1 MDNEQTSKN
10 FLITGVGGYIAPRHL
25 KAIKETNNKLVAAYD
40 PNDSVGILDNYFPH
54 AFYFNSYERFERFI
68 SKRNDIDYLTICS
81 PNYLHDTQIR
91 LALHNNINAICEKPI
106 VLFPHNLDLL
116 EKLEENT
123 KKNVF
128 TIMQLRYHPQII
140 FLKEKIGTKKKY
152 EVELKY
158 ITPRGNWYHYS
169 WKGDE
174 TKSGGI
180 VMNIGI
186 HLFDL
191 MIYLF
196 GKVVAVEVNQR
207 DFNKA
212 SGYIEFD
219 NAFVKWFLSID
230 EKDLP
235 NNISKT
241 NKRTLRSLKM
251 NNNEIEFSDGFQ
263 DLHTLVYQNILVGK
277 GLRIK
282 DARPSIELV
291 DKIRNAKI
299 KR

>member
-1 MDNEQTSKN
+1 MINKQTSNN

-25 KAIKETNNKLVAAYD
+25 MAIKETNNNLIAAFD
-40 PNDSVGILDNYFPH
+40 PNDSVGILDSYFPN
-54 AFYFNSYERFERFI
+54 ALYFKDYERFERFI
-68 SKRNDIDYLTICS
+68 SKRSDIDYLSICS

-91 LALHNNINAICEKPI
+91 LALLNNINAICEKPI
-106 VLFPHNLDLL
+106 VLFPHNLDFL
-116 EKLEENT
+116 EKLEEKSN
-123 KKNVF
+123 KSVY

-140 FLKEKIGTKKKY
+140 SLKQKIKLNKKY
-152 EVELKY
+152 EIELKY

-196 GKVVAVEVNQR
+196 GKAVAVEVNQR

-230 EKDLP
+230 ENDLP
-235 NNISKT
+235 NNFYP
-241 NKRTLRSLKM
+241 NKRTLRIIKID
-251 NNNEIEFSDGFQ
+251 NEEIEFSDGFQ
-263 DLHTLVYQNILVGK
+263 DLHTLVYQNIFVGK